1 MKYLNLMFILD
12 RWVEIISVIRRN
24 KLRTF
29 LTGFSVT
36 WGIFMLI
43 ILLGSGHGLENG
55 VHDQFRSSAV
65 NTLWVWGGET
75 SNAYKGYKPGRQI
88 SFENEDY
95 DNIVNKIDGVEY
107 LSGRLHVWG
116 DNTITYKGEFGDF
129 EMRCVH
135 PDYGIIEKIALL
147 QGRFIN
153 NIDIQKNR
161 KVVTIGV
168 AVKEAL
174 FKEEKA
180 IGKHINIRGIPFK
193 VVGIFE
199 DDDGRQ
205 DNQRVVYL
213 PVTTSQK
220 AIVGED
226 RINTIAVTVASN
238 EVGDSKRMEAEIRK
252 DFSQRHIF
260 DIEDK
265 SAMFIWNGVE
275 EFKQFQ
281 DLFAAIRLFIW
292 VIGIGTI
299 VAGIVGVSNI
309 MMISVK
315 ERTREIGIRK
325 SLGATPWSII
335 TMVMQEAI
343 LITGF
348 AGYIGLILGIG
359 LLELVSP
366 YIQSEFFRNPEANLG
381 VAVSAVIVLIVA
393 GTIAGYVPARRA
405 AAIKPVEALKEE

>member
-1 MKYLNLMFILD
+1 MFLLD
-12 RWVEIISVIRRN
+12 RWIEIISVIRRN

-55 VHDQFRSSAV
+55 VHDQFKSSAV

-75 SNAYKGYKPGRQI
+75 SKAYKGYKPGREI
-88 SFENEDY
+88 SFKNEDY
-95 DNIVNKIDGVEY
+95 DDIANHIDGIEY

-116 DNTITYKGEFGDF
+116 NNTISYKGEYGDF
-129 EMRCVH
+129 DLRSVH
-135 PDYGIIEKIALL
+135 PDYGIIERVKLV

-161 KVVTIGV
+161 KVATIGV

-174 FKEEKA
+174 FKQEEA
-180 IGKHINIRGIPFK
+180 VGKYINIKGIPFK
-193 VVGIFE
+193 VVGVYV

-205 DNQRVVYL
+205 DNQRAVYL
-213 PVTTSQK
+213 PVTTAQK
-220 AIVGED
+220 ALIGQD
-226 RINTIAVTVASN
+226 RIHTLAVTVDSK
-238 EVGDSKRMEAEIRK
+238 ELDDSKRMEEEIRSN
-252 DFSQRHIF
+252 FSERHVF

-265 SAMFIWNGVE
+265 NALFIWNGVE

-281 DLFAAIRLFIW
+281 DLFAAIRMFIW

-335 TMVMQEAI
+335 NMVMQEAI
-343 LITGF
+343 LITGVS
-348 AGYIGLILGIG
+348 GYIGLILGIG

-381 VAVSAVIVLIVA
+381 VAISAVIVLIIA
-393 GTIAGYVPARRA
+393 GTLAGYVPARKA
-405 AAIKPVEALKEE
+405 SAIKPVEALKEE

>member
-1 MKYLNLMFILD
+1 MFILD
-12 RWVEIISVIRRN
+12 RWIEIISVIRRN

-55 VHDQFRSSAV
+55 VHDQFKSSAV

-75 SNAYKGYKPGRQI
+75 SKAYKGYKPGRNI
-88 SFENEDY
+88 SFKNEDY
-95 DNIVNKIDGVEY
+95 DDIVNHIDGVEY
-107 LSGRLHVWG
+107 LSGRMHVWG
-116 DNTITYKGEFGDF
+116 DNTVTYKREYGDF
-129 EMRCVH
+129 EMRSIH
-135 PDYGIIEKIALL
+135 PDYGIIEKIVML
-147 QGRFIN
+147 QGRYIN
-153 NIDIQKNR
+153 DIDLQKNR
-161 KVVTIGV
+161 KVAVIGIGV
-168 AVKEAL
+168 KDVL
-174 FKEEKA
+174 FKQEEA
-180 IGKHINIRGIPFK
+180 IGEHISIRGIPFK
-193 VVGIFE
+193 VVGVFM

-205 DNQRVVYL
+205 DNQRAIYL
-213 PVTTSQK
+213 PLTTAQK
-220 AIVGED
+220 ALVGRD
-226 RINTIAVTVASN
+226 RINTLAVTVGSKDV
-238 EVGDSKRMEAEIRK
+238 EDSKRMETEIRK
-252 DFSQRHIF
+252 NFAERHVF
-260 DIEDK
+260 DVEDLN
-265 SAMFIWNGVE
+265 AMFIWNGVE

-281 DLFAAIRLFIW
+281 DLFAAIRMFIW

-335 TMVMQEAI
+335 NMVMQEAI
-343 LITGF
+343 LITGV
-348 AGYIGLILGIG
+348 AGYVGLLLGIG

-366 YIQSEFFRNPEANLG
+366 HIQSEFFRNPEANLG
-381 VAVSAVIVLIVA
+381 VAISAVIVLIIA
-393 GTIAGYVPARRA
+393 GTLAGYVPARRA

>member
-1 MKYLNLMFILD
+1 MFLLD
-12 RWVEIISVIRRN
+12 RWIEIISVIRRN

-55 VHDQFRSSAV
+55 VHDQFKSSAV

-75 SNAYKGYKPGRQI
+75 SKAYKGYKPGRDI
-88 SFENEDY
+88 SFKNEDY
-95 DNIVNKIDGVEY
+95 DEITANIDGVEQ

-116 DNTITYKGEFGDF
+116 DNTVSYKGEFGDYDL
-129 EMRCVH
+129 RSVH
-135 PDYGIIEKIALL
+135 PDYGIIERIVLVE
-147 QGRFIN
+147 GRFIN
-153 NIDIQKNR
+153 DIDIKKNR
-161 KVVTIGV
+161 KVATIGI

-174 FKEEKA
+174 FKQDDA
-180 IGKHINIRGIPFK
+180 IGKHISIRGIPFK
-193 VVGIFE
+193 VVGIYM

-205 DNQRVVYL
+205 DNQRAIYL
-213 PVTTSQK
+213 PVSTAQK
-220 AIVGED
+220 ALVGRD
-226 RINTIAVTVASN
+226 RINTLAVTVESN
-238 EVGDSKRMEAEIRK
+238 EVSDSKRMEEEIRSN
-252 DFSQRHIF
+252 FSERHIF

-265 SAMFIWNGVE
+265 NAMFIWNGVE

-281 DLFAAIRLFIW
+281 DLFAAIRMFIW

-335 TMVMQEAI
+335 NMVMQEAI
-343 LITGF
+343 LITGV
-348 AGYIGLILGIG
+348 AGYFGLILGIG
-359 LLELVSP
+359 LLEIVSP
-366 YIQSEFFRNPEANLG
+366 YVQSEFFRNPEANLSI
-381 VAVSAVIVLIVA
+381 AVSAVVVLIIA
-393 GTIAGYVPARRA
+393 GTLAGYVPARRA
-405 AAIKPVEALKEE
+405 AAIRPVEALKDE

>member
-1 MKYLNLMFILD
+1 MFILD
-12 RWVEIISVIRRN
+12 RWIEIISVIRRN

-55 VHDQFRSSAV
+55 VRDQFKSSAV

-75 SNAYKGYKPGRQI
+75 SKAYKGYKPGRDI
-88 SFENEDY
+88 SFKNDDY
-95 DNIVNKIDGVEY
+95 EKVVNHIDGVEY
-107 LSGRLHVWG
+107 ISGRLHVRG
-116 DNTITYKGEFGDF
+116 NNTVSYKGEYGDF
-129 EMRCVH
+129 ELRSVH
-135 PDYGIIEKIALL
+135 PDYGIIEKVIILE
-147 QGRFIN
+147 GRFIN

-161 KVVTIGV
+161 KVVSIGV
-168 AVKEAL
+168 AAKEAL
-174 FKEEKA
+174 FKQNNA
-180 IGKHINIRGIPFK
+180 IGEHVSIRGIPFK
-193 VVGIFE
+193 VVGVFM

-205 DNQRVVYL
+205 DNQRALYL
-213 PVTTSQK
+213 PLSTAQK
-220 AIVGED
+220 ALVGRD
-226 RINTIAVTVASN
+226 RINTLAVTVESK
-238 EVGDSKRMEAEIRK
+238 EVRDSKRMEDKIRS
-252 DFSQRHIF
+252 DFAKRHIF

-265 SAMFIWNGVE
+265 NALFIWNGVE
-275 EFKQFQ
+275 EFKRFQ
-281 DLFAAIRLFIW
+281 DLFAAIRMFIW

-335 TMVMQEAI
+335 NMVMQEAV
-343 LITGF
+343 LITGI
-348 AGYIGLILGIG
+348 AGYVGLILGIG

-393 GTIAGYVPARRA
+393 GTLAGYVPARKA
-405 AAIKPVEALKEE
+405 ASIKPVEALKDE

>member
-1 MKYLNLMFILD
+1 MFLLD
-12 RWVEIISVIRRN
+12 RWIEIISVIRRN

-55 VHDQFRSSAV
+55 VHDQFKSSAV

-75 SNAYKGYKPGRQI
+75 SKAYKGYKPGREI
-88 SFENEDY
+88 SFKNEDY
-95 DNIVNKIDGVEY
+95 DDIANHIDGIEY

-116 DNTITYKGEFGDF
+116 NNTISYKGEYGDF
-129 EMRCVH
+129 DLRSVH
-135 PDYGIIEKIALL
+135 PDYGIIERVKLV

-161 KVVTIGV
+161 KVATIGV

-174 FKEEKA
+174 FKQEEA
-180 IGKHINIRGIPFK
+180 VGKYINIKGIPFK
-193 VVGIFE
+193 VVGVYV

-205 DNQRVVYL
+205 DNQRAVYL
-213 PVTTSQK
+213 PVTTAQK
-220 AIVGED
+220 ALIGQD
-226 RINTIAVTVASN
+226 RIHTLAVTVDSK
-238 EVGDSKRMEAEIRK
+238 ELDDSKRMEEEIRSN
-252 DFSQRHIF
+252 FSERHVF

-265 SAMFIWNGVE
+265 NALFIWNGVE

-281 DLFAAIRLFIW
+281 DLFAAIRMFIW

-335 TMVMQEAI
+335 NMVMQEAI
-343 LITGF
+343 LITGVS
-348 AGYIGLILGIG
+348 GYIGLILGIG

-366 YIQSEFFRNPEANLG
+366 YVQSEFFRNPEANLG
-381 VAVSAVIVLIVA
+381 VAISAVIVLIIA
-393 GTIAGYVPARRA
+393 GTLAGYVPARKA
-405 AAIKPVEALKEE
+405 SAIKPVEALKEE